1 MYAFHMMCYT
11 IGLYTLFWAIF
22 MWHMLYLTFLSLK
35 KKATPPSFTHLG
47 PFLVSSVPSYLKG
60 IICKLHAG
68 LDLIITTQ
76 SK

>member
-11 IGLYTLFWAIF
+11 IGLYAI
-22 MWHMLYLTFLSLK
+22 LGYLDVAYVIFNFSFIEK
-35 KKATPPSFTHLG
+35 KKPLPPSFTHLG
-47 PFLVSSVPSYLKG
+47 AFLVSSVPSYLKG